1 VAGVPYVSAAAFR
14 AHPTYLDTDGLN
26 LPGAGDPDAQ
36 TAELTNRLLAAS
48 EWADDEC
55 DQPLSAHLYTQRERV
70 FCGRDGM
77 LTLHADHGPIVRVLS
92 VGYGYT
98 PGALTTLDSPTVWVE
113 QDTNIVVSL
122 ANAGTTAWSGS
133 LQFGSPAVGG
143 DVYAQISYV
152 AGRVATVLDAAASE
166 ADTSILV
173 EDPTG
178 IEPGGTYR
186 IWEPGS
192 EESIVVDPTWT
203 APLPSTTP
211 APAAVSLL
219 RPLRY
224 AHQPGHDVS
233 GLPADVRLAVVQHTI
248 SQLLR
253 PDSTAEDEYPD
264 NASASTRSDD
274 SRTRG
279 MGLLQEARR
288 TLASFRRVR

>member
-1 VAGVPYVSAAAFR
+1 MAGVPYVSAAAFR
-14 AHPTYLDTDGLN
+14 AHPTYLDTDGLS
-26 LPGAGDPDAQ
+26 LPGTGDPAAQ

-48 EWADDEC
+48 EWADNEC
-55 DQPLSAHLYTQRERV
+55 DQPLSAHLFTQRERV

-77 LTLHADHGPIVRVLS
+77 LTVHADHGPIVRVLS

-122 ANAGTTAWSGS
+122 ANAGTMAWSGS

-143 DVYAQISYV
+143 DVYAQVAYV
-152 AGRVATVLDAAASE
+152 AGRVATVLDAAADQ
-166 ADTSILV
+166 AGTSITV
-173 EDPTG
+173 RDPTG

-186 IWEPGS
+186 IWEPGA
-192 EESIVVDPTWT
+192 EESIVVDPAWT
-203 APLPSTTP
+203 APAPSSTP
-211 APAAVSLL
+211 APAVVDLAQ
-219 RPLRY
+219 PLRSGH
-224 AHQPGHDVS
+224 AAGHDVS
-233 GLPADVRLAVVQHTI
+233 GMPADLRLAVVQHTI

-264 NASASTRSDD
+264 NATSSTRSDD

-288 TLASFRRVR
+288 TLASYRRVR